1 MDALLVTDDES
12 LRRAI
17 VGLRARNDDAID
29 LYIVLEEGV
38 ELDRE
43 QPRKKRRTASQRRGR
58 ISFSQ
63 L

>member
-1 MDALLVTDDES
+1 MDALLVMDDES

-43 QPRKKRRTASQRRGR
+43 QPRTKRRTASQRRGR

>member
-38 ELDRE
+38 VLDRE
-43 QPRKKRRTASQRRGR
+43 QPRKKRRTASHRRGR
-58 ISFSQ
+58 INFSQ
-63 L
+63 F